1 MVDPGGD
8 VALSNTPPKD
18 GRALGVRAIMLLLS
32 DSGRTFG
39 VFCTLCARA
48 KGFLIVDTGRA
59 TEGVR
64 VGVAAAGVWTLAL
77 KLLFPGAVIESL
89 PDVVPNRFGVA
100 GMGWKVPSLVVGLL
114 PLLDIAD
121 AGRSGGGMLLSA
133 LKKLDLRL
141 PFPPAGDEGSWERL
155 SMVRSERD
163 GRDFFVVAG
172 SGAGAGSGSTGDSAS
187 TSFSIS

>member
-1 MVDPGGD
+1 
-8 VALSNTPPKD
+8 LSNTPPND
-18 GRALGVRAIMLLLS
+18 GRALGVRAIMLLL
-32 DSGRTFG
+32 FG
-39 VFCTLCARA
+39 VLCTLCARA

-89 PDVVPNRFGVA
+89 PDDVPNRFGVA
-100 GMGWKVPSLVVGLL
+100 GTGWKVPSLVVGLL
-114 PLLDIAD
+114 PLLDIAE

-133 LKKLDLRL
+133 LKKFDLRL

-155 SMVRSERD
+155 SIVRSERD

-172 SGAGAGSGSTGDSAS
+172 SGAGSGSGSTGDSAS
-187 TSFSIS
+187 TSCSIS